1 MDGASVGTVPH
12 CSRLRPLEPPPALQ
26 KCRDFA
32 WNESCFAARDMSRR
46 LLVGTLL
53 ATAATLGLVFTVGRR
68 TPVYSIGVA
77 EFVERGLADER
88 VRVRGTLVHGTL
100 CKMETGCGYRF
111 RLEDRDRWRTDATR
125 VPTSRGELPVSYDG
139 CDVLDALR
147 DVPGLDLGVVVEGER
162 CEGCHDFQASQVFTV
177 SSGKYE
183 FNRNEA
189 LARLAL
195 PVPDCKAQPARL

>member
-53 ATAATLGLVFTVGRR
+53 ATAATLGLVFAVGRR
-68 TPVYSIGVA
+68 TPVYSMGVA

-88 VRVRGTLVHGTL
+88 VRVRVRRTLFTARSA
-100 CKMETGCGYRF
+100 KWKTGCG
-111 RLEDRDRWRTDATR
+111 
-125 VPTSRGELPVSYDG
+125 
-139 CDVLDALR
+139 
-147 DVPGLDLGVVVEGER
+147 
-162 CEGCHDFQASQVFTV
+162 HDFEVSQILAT

-183 FNRNEA
+183 FNRNEL